1 MKYELI
7 KNTNAGVIVDPTPV
21 LRDIKDTFRVSFIL
35 PVEGAYIALFRDED
49 GNEYKS
55 VVYDGAATVPREL
68 LKKEQLA
75 GLTVCLTDGDA
86 VLQAWECH
94 PLKIGTF
101 LYLRQTMWQ
110 ITAGLSDAELY
121 ARLAEIEK
129 SHAEAQE
136 AYAELKADYTA
147 QSERVEAFVK
157 NITEQFAACQ
167 KELAS
172 LKTAHSTL
180 ATAYNEATTVV
191 NDLTKRVYDLEKNYD
206 PTIIN

>member
-7 KNTNAGVIVDPTPV
+7 KNSNAGVIIDPTPV
-21 LRDIKDTFRVSFIL
+21 LRDIRDTFRVSFIL
-35 PVEGAYIALFRDED
+35 PREGAYIALFRGED
-49 GNEYKS
+49 GVEHKA
-55 VVYDGAATVPREL
+55 VVWDGAATVPKEL
-68 LKKEQLA
+68 LKKEQLV

-86 VLQAWECH
+86 ILHAWECH

-101 LYLRQTMWQ
+101 LFMRQTQWQ

-129 SHAEAQE
+129 SHADAQE
-136 AYAELKADYTA
+136 AYAALKADYTA
-147 QSERVEAFVK
+147 QSERVAAFAK
-157 NITEQFAACQ
+157 NITEQFTACQ

-180 ATAYNEATTVV
+180 VGAYNEATKVV
-191 NDLTKRVYDLEKNYD
+191 NDLTKRVYELEKNYD
-206 PTIIN
+206 PTVIN